1 MGLATPLAQFL
12 AENAKTAFHRKF
24 DEYSYGA
31 SVLPDEDEMKQYPVR
46 YGLAADP
53 VGYVVEIK
61 EELEVPIDSYCKFT
75 IKVLDLEQGVDFYT
89 KVLGLKLLRRRS
101 NVNNRPKEAT
111 GSAFMV
117 WIGLLH
123 YY

>member
-1 MGLATPLAQFL
+1 M
-12 AENAKTAFHRKF
+12 
-24 DEYSYGA
+24 
-31 SVLPDEDEMKQYPVR
+31 LPDEDEMKQYPVR